1 MNQNPEFKST
11 IVPTEVSISN
21 SESFIELLFVLVLS
35 NQPTIVSFVIYHLL
49 YVLKGYFLWV
59 EFSNI
64 SSAEIFAVYCLD
76 RGLKF
81 MPGVRCDSVLEGFE
95 QSGQPKELCQHSA
108 RLCFADMDIID
119 VSDGAKLLVKLYREY
134 TGKL

>member
-1 MNQNPEFKST
+1 LNQNPEFKST

-21 SESFIELLFVLVLS
+21 SESFIELLFVLFFIW
-35 NQPTIVSFVIYHLL
+35 PTNHHFIYYYHLL
-49 YVLKGYFLWV
+49 YVLIGYFLWV

-64 SSAEIFAVYCLD
+64 SSAEIFAGYCLD

-81 MPGVRCDSVLEGFE
+81 MPGMRCDSVLEGFE
-95 QSGQPKELCQHSA
+95 ESGQPKELCQHSA
-108 RLCFADMDIID
+108 RLCFADMELKD

>member
-1 MNQNPEFKST
+1 LNQNPEFKST

-21 SESFIELLFVLVLS
+21 SESLRELLFVLFLS
-35 NQPTIVSFVIYHLL
+35 YQPTIVPLIIYHFL
-49 YVLKGYFLWV
+49 YVLIGYFLWV
-59 EFSNI
+59 EFSSI
-64 SSAEIFAVYCLD
+64 SSAEIFAGYCLD

-108 RLCFADMDIID
+108 RLCFADMDTKD